1 MAKKKYRISKP
12 NLMGGSVSSDSKQ
25 IQNMALGGN
34 AIGNNEQIQAIM
46 KTIYDLFKQGMTKM
60 DIENSLLGQ
69 GMPYEFIT
77 QSINVVEKY
86 MVGTGEYDPEE
97 EEPSPL
103 SNGLP
108 SENAKQPSQL
118 SQQQDAQMEAYKQ
131 QSMDAAMSDEG
142 EEESDELLY
151 RENPYMQMGGFNPMQ
166 QQENPQQK
174 TEQKDFSSVPYYP
187 NIEFFGGGQEKV
199 FMKEGGKVSKKQ
211 FMKNVL
217 KRFEE
222 GGPKETP
229 LTSAPKK
236 DTLEKDVEK
245 VTKGFVSAVQGKAK
259 ESVAKEMHKLVE
271 ESGDPKLQQILMSG
285 NQQQQPMQP
294 MAREG
299 MMVNGDDEPIAGQYP
314 MTEAE
319 AEANAFY
326 PTTTGEYP
334 NPLDRLS
341 RSTPSLAERIAKANS
356 LTQNTMTEAER
367 AAKIYEGYDNRNIQ
381 EYDRDINAENKY
393 TAAKNAQRAALEK
406 MYLNA
411 LRAKP
416 EERRIQDSMYPKQEL
431 GGMQYADDG
440 IIVDP
445 GGQTYQEY
453 IDWYNTED
461 PKNPFNPATESK
473 APPMSEE
480 EFNTAYG
487 ESAETDI
494 YGRTV
499 YRDKYVPSSQ
509 NYGYGYGIRDIL
521 FPANRFMGY
530 RPKYHVDPRLGKPV
544 AIDVYGKTLFG
555 GNKSMY
561 YYEMPDE
568 DFDPEILRRKDI
580 NKRARQGNKFLRKA
594 LKGKLDYKDILNR
607 TSTRGRNLDDAG
619 NDMGVDPKKPS
630 RRETDK
636 QGLFASDPTWNEENW
651 EEYGKKGQRKAL
663 QDYRF
668 DKEDYNMRHKLS
680 PNYEIYNTKERPRI
694 EGFKNKVKGAI
705 QKINPFK
712 EIGGES
718 LNKFLLGGFD
728 PTEPY
733 KDPYAYNVEMD
744 NPSDEMINSDI
755 ESFKGAQNAI
765 DGSDDEKRKLFGIKN
780 KDKLGIR
787 DGKPFNAIAN
797 WLGERGVG
805 IANKYIAD
813 KQEASYMA
821 QDKNM
826 KEEGQSFKDKG
837 DYDIYGNFRPN
848 EEGFIG
854 SANNPGMTGSRVGF
868 TQKGGIAE
876 GEVREMTLAEIQAF
890 MDAGG
895 KLEFL

>member
-34 AIGNNEQIQAIM
+34 AVGNNEQIQAIM

-97 EEPSPL
+97 EEPNPL
-103 SNGLP
+103 SNGLA
-108 SENAKQPSQL
+108 SENANQPSKL

-174 TEQKDFSSVPYYP
+174 TEQEDSSFVPYYP

-245 VTKGFVSAVQGKAK
+245 ATKGFVSAVQGKAK

-299 MMVNGDDEPIAGQYP
+299 MMVNGDEPIAGQYP
-314 MTEAE
+314 MTEE
-319 AEANAFY
+319 ESAFY
-326 PTTTGEYP
+326 PTPTGKV
-334 NPLDRLS
+334 S
-341 RSTPSLAERIAKANS
+341 SPSLAERWWLKDEVNS
-356 LTQNTMTEAER
+356 
-367 AAKIYEGYDNRNIQ
+367 INI
-381 EYDRDINAENKY
+381 
-393 TAAKNAQRAALEK
+393 
-406 MYLNA
+406 
-411 LRAKP
+411 P
-416 EERRIQDSMYPKQEL
+416 RREIMNSGIETWPKQEL
-431 GGMQYADDG
+431 GGMQYAADG
-440 IIVDP
+440 VIVDP
-445 GGQTYQEY
+445 GGRTYQEY

-461 PKNPFNPATESK
+461 PENPFNPATESK

-509 NYGYGYGIRDIL
+509 NYGYNYGIRDML

-544 AIDVYGKTLFG
+544 ARDVYGKTLFG
-555 GNKSMY
+555 GKKY
-561 YYEMPDE
+561 IDYYEMPDE

-594 LKGKLDYKDILNR
+594 LKGKLDYKDILNK
-607 TSTRGRNLDDAG
+607 TSTRRENLDDAG
-619 NDMGVDPKKPS
+619 NDMGVDAKKPS

-636 QGLFASDPTWNEENW
+636 QGLFASDPTWDEESW
-651 EEYGKKGQRKAL
+651 KDYGKKGQRRKL

-668 DKEDYNMRHKLS
+668 DKEDYNIRHRLS

-694 EGFKNKVKGAI
+694 EGFKNKVRGAI

-728 PTEPY
+728 PTESY
-733 KDPYAYNVEMD
+733 DDPYAYNVEMD
-744 NPSDEMINSDI
+744 NPSDEVINSDI

-765 DGSDDEKRKLFGIKN
+765 NGSDDEKGKLIGIKN
-780 KDKLGIR
+780 REKLGIN
-787 DGKPFNAIAN
+787 DGMTFNTVVNAP
-797 WLGERGVG
+797 GERTVG
-805 IANKYIAD
+805 MINKYKAD

-821 QDKNM
+821 QDQNLKD
-826 KEEGQSFKDKG
+826 EGQFFQDKG
-837 DYDIYGNFRPN
+837 DYDIYGNLRPN
-848 EEGFIG
+848 EQGFIG
-854 SANNPGMTGSRVGF
+854 STNNPGMTGSRV
-868 TQKGGIAE
+868 QKGGIAE